1 MCVFWKQKTSYDILF
16 LSVSNFSP
24 THAKW
29 PGFVSFVLK
38 NHQSTFSHI
47 CNSDWNYK
55 KKKHS
60 GTGECCGP
68 WPWDVKKWLKTW
80 NSRMY
85 KEVQFMI
92 YQIWFNIN
100 YVNIR
105 IYIKYVICIQQVGGE
120 LDIGRIVCLTI

>member
-1 MCVFWKQKTSYDILF
+1 MPTRGKTQILCVCFGNRKLLMISFF

-24 THAKW
+24 THVKW

-55 KKKHS
+55 KNQKHS

-68 WPWDVKKWLKTW
+68 WPWDVKKKRLKTW
-80 NSRMY
+80 NLRMY
-85 KEVQFMI
+85 KEIQFMI

-100 YVNIR
+100 YDNIR
-105 IYIKYVICIQQVGGE
+105 IYIKYVICIQ
-120 LDIGRIVCLTI
+120 